1 MKANS
6 VDIERLLNARS
17 AEAVMA
23 MIAAAI
29 LFGGAKA
36 DASQAC
42 FMRCEAI
49 RAETCSGLDEAS
61 VNFCRMSKEPRYAD
75 CRARCQ
81 IEEGSRKTERLRRS
95 DRRGG
100 NR

>member
-1 MKANS
+1 MKANC
-6 VDIERLLNARS
+6 VDIGRLLNAR
-17 AEAVMA
+17 AVMA
-23 MIAAAI
+23 MIAAAMF
-29 LFGGAKA
+29 FGGAKA

-61 VNFCRMSKEPRYAD
+61 ISYCRMSKAPTYAD

-81 IEEGSRKTERLRRS
+81 IEEGGRKTKRLRS
-95 DRRGG
+95 DRRDG
-100 NR
+100 RR

>member
-1 MKANS
+1 MKINS
-6 VDIERLLNARS
+6 IDIGRLVNAR
-17 AEAVMA
+17 AVMA
-23 MIAAAI
+23 MIAAAMF
-29 LFGGAKA
+29 FGGAKA

-61 VNFCRMSKEPRYAD
+61 NNFCLMSKEPRYAD

-81 IEEGSRKTERLRRS
+81 IEQGGRKSERLHRS
-95 DRRGG
+95 DRRAGS
-100 NR
+100 R